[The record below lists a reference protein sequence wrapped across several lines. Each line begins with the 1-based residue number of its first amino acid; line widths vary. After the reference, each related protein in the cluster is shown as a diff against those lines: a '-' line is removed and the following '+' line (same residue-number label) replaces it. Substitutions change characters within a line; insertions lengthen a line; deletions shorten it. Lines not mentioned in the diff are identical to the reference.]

1 MNGNLKRKT
10 TSGFEYEIPKKRL
23 KNFELVEAIAEE
35 ETDPTAVVK
44 IVNLLLGDAAKSL
57 KEHVRDAEGIVD
69 VEAIGVEIK
78 EIFESQKDL
87 KN

>member
-1 MNGNLKRKT
+1 MKAWGGDIVGAVQTEKEDT
-10 TSGFEYEIPKKRL
+10 
-23 KNFELVEAIAEE
+23 FELVEAIAEE

-57 KEHVRDAEGIVD
+57 KEHVRDADGIVD

>member
-1 MNGNLKRKT
+1 MEILKGKT
-10 TSGFEYEIPKKRL
+10 TSGFEYEIPEKRL
-23 KNFELVEAIAEE
+23 KNFEL
-35 ETDPTAVVK
+35 
-44 IVNLLLGDAAKSL
+44 
-57 KEHVRDAEGIVD
+57 

>member
-1 MNGNLKRKT
+1 MEILKGKT
-10 TSGFEYEIPKKRL
+10 TSGFEYEIPSKRL

-44 IVNLLLGDAAKSL
+44 IVRLLLGDAAKAL
-57 KEHVRDAEGIVD
+57 KEHVRDDDGIVD
-69 VEAIGVEIK
+69 IEAIGTEIK

>member
-1 MNGNLKRKT
+1 MKLLQKRK
-10 TSGFEYEIPKKRL
+10 
-23 KNFELVEAIAEE
+23 
-35 ETDPTAVVK
+35 TDPTAVVK

>member
-1 MNGNLKRKT
+1 MSRFLEVNRDGKSIINIHT
-10 TSGFEYEIPKKRL
+10 Q
-23 KNFELVEAIAEE
+23 AIAEE

-57 KEHVRDAEGIVD
+57 KEHVRDADGIVD

>member
-1 MNGNLKRKT
+1 MGT
-10 TSGFEYEIPKKRL
+10 ETSKASLFDKHLVSDLINKV
-23 KNFELVEAIAEE
+23 ELVEAIAEE

-78 EIFESQKDL
+78 EIFESQ
-87 KN
+87 

>member
-1 MNGNLKRKT
+1 MEILKGKT
-10 TSGFEYEIPKKRL
+10 TSGFEYEIPMKRL

-44 IVNLLLGDAAKSL
+44 VVNLLLGNAAKDL
-57 KEHVRDAEGIVD
+57 KEHVRDEDGIVD

-78 EIFESQKDL
+78 EIFDSQKDL